1 PAMPPSLSRPGPTP
15 GRGPACGRSAARR
28 WNSSAVSSPRSGVE
42 GTVTGRTTSMPSR
55 SATRTEGVSAGADH
69 PLGGALLADP
79 QPRRAGARSL
89 VTGPCSHPAA
99 GPAGSLRGRPV
110 EAGLPL
116 LAVRRQALAGV
127 RPTEAEELVGQRGVQ
142 DRGLGPVPVVERVLR
157 PADGL
162 LGAAAQPLG
171 DLERGVVDGFVVD
184 AQRDESDAHGLLA
197 AERLAGEQVVL
208 GLGHA
213 AQPRPADG

>member
-1 PAMPPSLSRPGPTP
+1 RAHRQTPSTVTASTATTPVASTSQDDGSACSTSIAPQTTPAMPPSLSRPGPPP
-15 GRGPACGRSAARR
+15 GRGPACGRSAAPR

-127 RPTEAEELVGQRGVQ
+127 RPTEAEELVGQRGV
-142 DRGLGPVPVVERVLR
+142 
-157 PADGL
+157 
-162 LGAAAQPLG
+162 
-171 DLERGVVDGFVVD
+171 
-184 AQRDESDAHGLLA
+184 
-197 AERLAGEQVVL
+197 
-208 GLGHA
+208 
-213 AQPRPADG
+213 